1 MGRGPVTAAGSEGC
15 AAPRTYRP
23 GRHIAAP
30 PGNWHHAA
38 LTRTRDNRASNSE
51 AHRLARSVTASNVGR
66 QVWLL
71 EPPDGLCINT
81 SLYE

>member
-30 PGNWHHAA
+30 DFRPHA
-38 LTRTRDNRASNSE
+38 RRA
-51 AHRLARSVTASNVGR
+51 VGR
-66 QVWLL
+66 HCKVLSGGGYKSKL
-71 EPPDGLCINT
+71 TFFP
-81 SLYE
+81 